1 MKTRASISS
10 NKGFYIGDV
19 CYVLS
24 DEIYLEQWG
33 QGYHFMDGE
42 ITTDNGYEFGVA
54 GTAYGDGVYRDQHY
68 NVYGVDAGVLGI
80 VPLELVE
87 DEEKANDLGTVF
99 YGAGVATMVAEFG
112 DFEFTLPNE
121 EKIRIRTR

>member
-1 MKTRASISS
+1 MKTHASISS

-24 DEIYLEQWG
+24 DEVYFEQWG
-33 QGYHFMDGE
+33 QGYKFMDGE
-42 ITTDNGYEFGVA
+42 ISTNNGYDFGVA
-54 GTAYGDGVYRDQHY
+54 GTAYGDGCYVDQ
-68 NVYGVDAGVLGI
+68 NGNCYGVDAGVIGI

-87 DEEKANDLGTVF
+87 DEERANDLGTVV

-112 DFEFTLPNE
+112 NFEFTLPNE
-121 EKIRIRTR
+121 DEIRIRTH